1 MGSVQLVGKK
11 HIGPKFKSQRILINL
26 FSMYFTKVLQFTP
39 LVTSAFGYRLSDFG
53 TSEVVFH
60 KSPPRTLR
68 GFEDFADNIAAAEIK
83 LTYPGT
89 CHGWA
94 IGYLSPHRRRSWY
107 TRLVQSHYTEYCSR

>member
-1 MGSVQLVGKK
+1 MQLVGKK

-83 LTYPGT
+83 GFLELT
-89 CHGWA
+89 CM
-94 IGYLSPHRRRSWY
+94 LSLFFSWKWDAWNGSFHIA
-107 TRLVQSHYTEYCSR
+107 TLR